1 MERIKRALE
10 LARQERS
17 QATGMAGSAQI
28 SSATLDLPS
37 PMTPAAPPATRG
49 DDDSK
54 TVTTTRTIA
63 PDTEA
68 MREGKL
74 LQPGMIGDTAAS
86 FRLLRTRVLQQMK
99 ARGWNTLAVV
109 SATPDEGKTFTA
121 INLAMAIA
129 AATDSRALLV
139 DLDLRFPRLY
149 RRFGFLPV
157 TGIEDCIR
165 GEATVAET
173 LIALEGYPGLLVLPA
188 RGPVDHSSEL
198 IGSAKARAL
207 FRELKERY
215 ANRIVVYDLPPLLA
229 SDDALTFVPQVDAA
243 LIVVGEGRAR
253 REDVAHCIDMLKGT
267 PILGTVLNGSR
278 SERSAEYAY

>member
-17 QATGMAGSAQI
+17 QATGTAGAPI
-28 SSATLDLPS
+28 PAATLDVPS
-37 PMTPAAPPATRG
+37 PHATPAAQPLA
-49 DDDSK
+49 DDDK
-54 TVTTTRTIA
+54 GVTSTRTIT

-68 MREGKL
+68 MNEARL
-74 LQPGMIGDTAAS
+74 LQPGMVGETAAS

-149 RRFGFLPV
+149 RRFGFLPI

-173 LIALEGYPGLLVLPA
+173 LVALEGYPGLLVLPA

-198 IGSAKARAL
+198 IGSARARAL

-215 ANRIVVYDLPPLLA
+215 ANRVVVYDLPPLLA
-229 SDDALTFVPQVDAA
+229 ADDALTFVPQVDAA
-243 LIVVGEGRAR
+243 LLVVGEGRAR
-253 REDVAHCIDMLKGT
+253 REDVAHCVDMLKGT